1 MNTDKDDIK
10 QITNEIN
17 KDNMCIIL
25 IHHKSCGHC
34 IELKPKWE
42 MVKKHHK
49 NNPIKIID
57 IEASYLEQ
65 FDHPIKNNVTGFPT
79 IMSTLNG
86 KLKNNYMGERSIE
99 GLNKFINNNM
109 KLIVKK
115 KINNLN
121 KQNRQ
126 INNLNGQLL
135 SSNNQYSQT
144 LTNATNNE
152 YMQAEGNVI
161 NNTYKQNRDNV
172 INNPNVQL
180 LSSNNK
186 YIQAEDNAKNNNN
199 GQKNKS
205 IKNKSRKNKS
215 RKNKSRKKPKNKP
228 KNKPRKNKPRKK
240 TKKK

>member
-86 KLKNNYMGERSIE
+86 KMKNNYMGERSIE

-115 KINNLN
+115 KN
-121 KQNRQ
+121 K
-126 INNLNGQLL
+126 
-135 SSNNQYSQT
+135 
-144 LTNATNNE
+144 
-152 YMQAEGNVI
+152 
-161 NNTYKQNRDNV
+161 
-172 INNPNVQL
+172 
-180 LSSNNK
+180 
-186 YIQAEDNAKNNNN
+186 
-199 GQKNKS
+199 
-205 IKNKSRKNKS
+205 
-215 RKNKSRKKPKNKP
+215 
-228 KNKPRKNKPRKK
+228 
-240 TKKK
+240 